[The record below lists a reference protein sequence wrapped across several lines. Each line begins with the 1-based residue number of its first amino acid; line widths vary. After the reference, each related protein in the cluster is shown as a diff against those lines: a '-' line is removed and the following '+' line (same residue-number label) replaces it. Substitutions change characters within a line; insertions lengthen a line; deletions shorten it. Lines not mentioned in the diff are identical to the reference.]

1 MLFSNHTSRPTPRT
15 APRRLRAL
23 LTAGVL
29 AGAGLT
35 AIATP
40 AHAATSVCDQF
51 GSTTAGSYVVQ
62 NNAYNTSG
70 QCISVDSD
78 AFRITQA
85 PGSVATNGAPKSYP
99 SMFIGCH
106 YGNCSPGTNL
116 PRQVSAIGS
125 VPTSISYTYVDGAVY
140 DASYDIWLDPTPK
153 TTGVNQTEIMIWL
166 NRVGPVQPVGSQT
179 GTVSVDGTDW
189 AVWRGNNGSNNVI
202 SFVAPSAMGGAS
214 LNVKDFVGQ
223 AINAGFATDSWYLTS
238 VQAGFEPWENGAGLA
253 VDSFSASVN

>member
-1 MLFSNHTSRPTPRT
+1 MLIPTRTSRPTPHT
-15 APRRLRAL
+15 APHRLRAL
-23 LTAGVL
+23 LTAGAL
-29 AGAGLT
+29 IGAGLMAT
-35 AIATP
+35 AAP

-78 AFRITQA
+78 GFQITQA
-85 PGSVATNGAPKSYP
+85 PGSVTTNGAPKSYP
-99 SMFIGCH
+99 SMYIGCH

-116 PRQVSAIGS
+116 PRQMSAINS
-125 VPTSISYTYVDGAVY
+125 VPTSISDTYVGDAVY

-166 NRVGPVQPVGSQT
+166 NRVGSVQPVGSQT
-179 GTVSVDGTDW
+179 GSATVDGTNW
-189 AVWRGNNGSNNVI
+189 AVWQGNNGSNNVI
-202 SFVAPSAMGGAS
+202 SFVAPSAMSSAS
-214 LNVKDFVGQ
+214 LNVKDFIGQ
-223 AINAGFATDSWYLTS
+223 AINVGLATDSWYLTS

-253 VDSFSASVN
+253 VNSFSASVN